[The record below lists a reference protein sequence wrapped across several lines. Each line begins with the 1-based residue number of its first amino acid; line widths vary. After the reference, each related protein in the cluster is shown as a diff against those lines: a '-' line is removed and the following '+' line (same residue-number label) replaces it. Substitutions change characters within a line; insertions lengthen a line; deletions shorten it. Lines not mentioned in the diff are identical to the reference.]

1 MIALINLLLHRSW
14 GLNLKSIQEY
24 ASIYVNDYELSVT
37 PVKGKIPIVD
47 RWQKVWGDGI
57 FADRFEDAWLQ
68 STGLGLLCGE
78 ASGLICLDIDI
89 LDSDEHLLP
98 VLEELKSKMP
108 PMLLGRV
115 GNPSKP
121 PAQFFRYNGD
131 KSRKF
136 KWIKI
141 ELLSDGNQVLMP
153 PSLHPD
159 TGDNYKW
166 ADKKLSEI
174 DLDDLPELPGDLIQ
188 WLEEKNDEFKPKK
201 KPNANGMGVDKSHLS
216 PGHGRCNHQS
226 HNHISSFAMAKYYAG
241 ISKDELVKAV
251 MAYDNKINSEADYL
265 YFNCPSRPWR
275 SSDTLT
281 NARSFIN
288 EIFNRHPEEHGKDL
302 SKISNFSSDGEN
314 EKPSYFWEND
324 KGEKKRSDKYDD
336 YVHFFNWMYP
346 TARKDFFS
354 HVVFY
359 KNKQRKDWY
368 PVENDLRVIRS
379 RARDCGLM
387 PTLIEDRLYDWFN
400 GLPPKLLVDLPDWDG
415 TDHIGKVLSYIT
427 VKNVTHNQFESLFK
441 AWMAG
446 VFKRVFHPEFHN
458 QCVILKGKQGLGKDM
473 LLGNIFR
480 ALNGYYSEIILS
492 ARQKDNYESIES
504 LMVSYIPEFDESNKS
519 SMASLKAFISTNKAT
534 FRGAYDRKATAHIFR
549 HSVVSSANIDNI
561 LRDPTGNR
569 RFWIFELDDINWKYN
584 DIIDSGQVMA
594 QAVALYK
601 EGYVASANSL
611 EAMREYIEECTPQH
625 TEDLFIEEAHHFLEG
640 RIEELS
646 KRFGLPGANHHDGRI
661 RWHMISDEIV
671 KIARK
676 YNLAPRT
683 AQTILKKK
691 GYSKSDKK
699 SSYYVVPINN
709 VMH

>member
-1 MIALINLLLHRSW
+1 MRNIRD
-14 GLNLKSIQEY
+14 Y
-24 ASIYVNDYELSVT
+24 AEIYVNDYELSVT
-37 PVKGKIPIVD
+37 PVKGKIPLVSG
-47 RWQKVWGDGI
+47 WQNIKGDGI
-57 FADRFEDAWLQ
+57 FADRFEDAWIKP
-68 STGLGLLCGE
+68 TGLGMLCGE

-89 LDSDEHLLP
+89 LDGDSRLLP
-98 VLEELKSKMP
+98 VLDELLAKIP
-108 PMLLGRV
+108 PLLLGRI
-115 GNPSKP
+115 GNPKKP
-121 PAQFFRYNGD
+121 PARFFKYSGQ

-136 KWIKI
+136 NYIKI
-141 ELLSDGNQVLMP
+141 ELLSDGNQVLLP
-153 PSLHPD
+153 PSIHPD
-159 TGDNYKW
+159 TGDKYKW

-174 DLDDLPELPGDLIQ
+174 DLDEIPELPNGLIE
-188 WLEEKNDEFKPKK
+188 WLEEKNNEFKPEKNRDGS
-201 KPNANGMGVDKSHLS
+201 NARVDKSGLT
-216 PGHGRCNHQS
+216 PGVGRCNHGS
-226 HNHISSFAMAKYYAG
+226 HNHISAFAMGKYYSG
-241 ISKDELVKAV
+241 ISHDELIRAV
-251 MAYDNKINSEADYL
+251 INYDNKINRDADSP
-265 YFNCPSRPWR
+265 YFLCPTRKWR
-275 SSDTLT
+275 SSDVRE
-281 NARSFIN
+281 NARDFIK
-288 EIFNRHPEEHGKDL
+288 EIFARNPGQHGRDKL
-302 SKISNFSSDGEN
+302 KLSDGDSN
-314 EKPSYFWEND
+314 ADDSTPSYFWEND

-359 KNKQRKDWY
+359 KNKMRKDWY

-473 LLGNIFR
+473 LLGNLFR

-519 SMASLKAFISTNKAT
+519 SMSSLKAFISTNKAT
-534 FRGAYDRKATAHIFR
+534 FRGAYDRKATGHVFR

-569 RFWIFELDDINWKYN
+569 RFWIFEVDDINWRYN
-584 DIIDSGQVMA
+584 DVIDSGQIMA

-601 EGYVASANSL
+601 DGYKANASAL
-611 EAMREYIEECTPQH
+611 EAMREYIQECTPEH
-625 TEDLFIEEAHHFLEG
+625 TEDLFVEEAHHL
-640 RIEELS
+640 IEERVKSMNGRFDVPGGDRFEDS
-646 KRFGLPGANHHDGRI
+646 KV
-661 RWHMISDEIV
+661 RWYMISDDIV
-671 KIARK
+671 RIARK
-676 YNLAPRT
+676 YGLAPRT

-691 GYSKSDKK
+691 GYSRRDKK
-699 SSYYVVPINN
+699 NAYYALPLNGN
-709 VMH
+709 LH